1 MAYADQKS
9 AIAGTLESND
19 ALVEVL
25 PSSGGIEID
34 VKSIVKNQFGDKIE
48 AAVRSVLDELCVSDC
63 IVRLNDHGALDCVI
77 RARTE
82 TAIRRSQEV

>member
-1 MAYADQKS
+1 MQIKKN

-19 ALVEVL
+19 VLVEVL
-25 PSSGGIEID
+25 PSAGGIEID

-48 AAVRSVLDELCVSDC
+48 AAVRSVLDELDVRDC
-63 IVRLNDHGALDCVI
+63 TVKLNDHGALDCVI

-82 TAIRRSQEV
+82 TAVRRSQEV